1 MQEPP
6 HAAERTFIR
15 INVVDQL
22 LTRSQQPE
30 LKKRNDL
37 PPVEGR
43 RAVPARAAQE
53 AATHQNYQDMATE
66 ADWGGLTI
74 RTPGD
79 CEHYVKGDLR

>member
-37 PPVEGR
+37 APVEGR
-43 RAVPARAAQE
+43 RAVPERASQE
-53 AATHQNYQDMATE
+53 AAMHQNYQDMATE
-66 ADWGGLTI
+66 ADWSGLAV

-79 CEHYVKGDLR
+79 CELYVKGDLR